1 MLDVFRKA
9 GEATRK
15 ERADGSVIRGYW
27 ASYFLRGVR
36 NHGGVAYAHQ
46 LLRAEGT
53 TDGFKRLT
61 EEGRLDLTMEALTLR
76 PEYAQLFTPAERQVA
91 ASRLAAAGYQADR
104 EPRQS
109 VSQVR
114 DRGVPH
120 P

>member
-1 MLDVFRKA
+1 MVGIFHRA

-15 ERADGSVIRGYW
+15 ERPDGSVVRGYW

-61 EEGRLDLTMEALTLR
+61 EEERLDHLR
-76 PEYAQLFTPAERQVA
+76 RSPLLLPNWYLD
-91 ASRLAAAGYQADR
+91 L
-104 EPRQS
+104 
-109 VSQVR
+109 
-114 DRGVPH
+114 
-120 P
+120 